1 MVKFRRRKGKKN
13 NQTKRVLRF
22 LLAPLSPVCP
32 RAPNVVFGFVSSST
46 LCKESQE
53 GIAERKRKK
62 SRRKWKGEGG
72 NIKQVTKR
80 NLAWES
86 VCNCRPTLIRSI
98 WEQVAVT
105 EAITHAQSHS
115 TAEYTLN
122 LLPRRLLGRAVF
134 HIASAL
140 VTLLVQRLR
149 RLAPSGLGQVGR

>member
-1 MVKFRRRKGKKN
+1 M
-13 NQTKRVLRF
+13 
-22 LLAPLSPVCP
+22 
-32 RAPNVVFGFVSSST
+32 
-46 LCKESQE
+46 
-53 GIAERKRKK
+53 
-62 SRRKWKGEGG
+62 
-72 NIKQVTKR
+72 
-80 NLAWES
+80 
-86 VCNCRPTLIRSI
+86 
-98 WEQVAVT
+98 T